1 MSLKQLYPFPFAK
14 GRINK
19 KNKKRENDPL
29 FFSFHSRAVLARDL
43 PPLPHYINTHLPM
56 TKTRVTTKEKQTKKA
71 KSKTDTGYYLDN
83 LMKQSVQSTRAGVRG
98 YETLYPSFLAKNFSR
113 TVTVG
118 LIFFFS
124 SQRPLFNNFTNRAI
138 YIHNI
143 NKLNKQLYIQY
154 H

>member
-1 MSLKQLYPFPFAK
+1 MSSKQLNPFPLAK
-14 GRINK
+14 GRTNK

-43 PPLPHYINTHLPM
+43 PPLPHYSNTHLPEA
-56 TKTRVTTKEKQTKKA
+56 KTRVTTKEKQTKKA
-71 KSKTDTGYYLDN
+71 KSKTDTGYYLHS
-83 LMKQSVQSTRAGVRG
+83 LMKQSVQRTRAGARG
-98 YETLYPSFLAKNFSR
+98 YETLYPYFLTTNYLR

-143 NKLNKQLYIQY
+143 NKLNK
-154 H
+154 